1 MIKTRT
7 GNYLKELRKKNE
19 WSLERLSS
27 EIMDHGGD
35 YVSINSISDWE
46 KGVNYPNIDN
56 LEILSDI
63 YNKSID
69 EILDGED
76 YKEIDYTKEY
86 ILADNNWDMKL
97 DKKSNFWQIR
107 NDETLKIVK
116 RFKELLM
123 IRIKREFTRNEENE
137 FKFLF
142 NNFYKLS
149 EYANEEYVNT
159 NSNDEYLRLKSAI
172 NECLIVIRNMT
183 DKEKYWEIE
192 KLFDEKDKI
201 QFKYLNDINDI
212 NEERIHIL
220 LDRFD
225 NLEDWY
231 KDMMLATF
239 QNIDPISVEPSNY
252 GSIYLKRFEDNNGEP
267 YDKEK
272 YIKSKLKIM
281 IKHGAKINSFF
292 LNIKKKQKRKH
303 RIIDRLEELYD
314 LCEKPI
320 KVSCYDG
327 TDGLEENKM
336 KYYLIENN
344 SKNRFL
350 SEYYFQLSEGFG
362 DDYYKNHE
370 YSEVEDLYDFFMKYD
385 TIPDDIKIDIS
396 KKYCEK
402 NKYPI
407 DYSQEERFWKSDLK
421 WYSRVIFDS
430 FDRCKQKELEIK
442 KAKEELKYLESLLYS
457 GNKYYEVDEY
467 DEIGGKDQLSIRN
480 IIIYW
485 KSKISYD
492 EFFEYRDDKLTKALL
507 KEIDNLSV
515 QEIRDKYFKVE
526 VYDND

>member
-27 EIMDHGGD
+27 EIMEHGGD

-56 LEILSDI
+56 LEILSEI

-76 YKEIDYTKEY
+76 YKDIDYTKEY
-86 ILADNNWDMKL
+86 ILADDAWGMKFDNKANL
-97 DKKSNFWQIR
+97 WQIR
-107 NDETLKIVK
+107 NEQTLKVVK
-116 RFKELLM
+116 RFKEFLL
-123 IRIKREFTRNEENE
+123 IRINREFTHNEENE

-142 NNFYKLS
+142 NNFYDLS
-149 EYANEEYVNT
+149 EYADDEYVST
-159 NSNDEYLRLKSAI
+159 DSNDEYLRLKSAI

-183 DKEKYWEIE
+183 EKEKYWEIE

-239 QNIDPISVEPSNY
+239 QNIDPISVEPSDY
-252 GSIYLKRFEDNNGEP
+252 GSRYMKIFEDNNGELF
-267 YDKEK
+267 DREK
-272 YIKSKLKIM
+272 FIKSKLKIM

-292 LNIKKKQKRKH
+292 LNIKKKQKRKY

-320 KVSCYDG
+320 KVSCYDDDEG
-327 TDGLEENKM
+327 SGENTA
-336 KYYLIENN
+336 KYYLLESN

-350 SEYYFQLSEGFG
+350 NDYYFQLSRDFG
-362 DDYYKNHE
+362 EDYYTNGE
-370 YSEVEDLYDFFMKYD
+370 YSDVEELYEFFMKYEK
-385 TIPDDIKIDIS
+385 IPDDIRLDIA

-402 NKYPI
+402 HNYKI
-407 DYSQEERFWKSDLK
+407 DYSQEERFWKADLNWHTK
-421 WYSRVIFDS
+421 SIFETYDKC
-430 FDRCKQKELEIK
+430 RQKEVEIE
-442 KAKEELKYLESLLYS
+442 KAKEELKYLENLLYS
-457 GNKYYEVDEY
+457 GKKEYELEEY
-467 DEIGGKDQLSIRN
+467 KEIGGHDQFSIRQN
-480 IIIYW
+480 IIYW
-485 KSKISYD
+485 KSKMPYD
-492 EFFEYRDDKLTKALL
+492 EFLDYRDDKLTKALL
-507 KEIDNLSV
+507 KEIDNLSI

-526 VYDND
+526 VYEK

>member
-76 YKEIDYTKEY
+76 YKEIDYSKEY
-86 ILADNNWDMKL
+86 ILADANWGMKFD
-97 DKKSNFWQIR
+97 DKANLWQIR
-107 NDETLKIVK
+107 NEEILKVVK

-123 IRIKREFTRNEENE
+123 IRIIREFTHNEENE

-142 NNFYKLS
+142 NNFYGLS
-149 EYANEEYVNT
+149 DYANEEYVNT
-159 NSNDEYLRLKSAI
+159 DSSDNYLRLKSAI

-183 DKEKYWEIE
+183 DKDKYWEFE
-192 KLFDEKDKI
+192 KLFDEKEI
-201 QFKYLNDINDI
+201 IWFRYLNDIDDI
-212 NEERIHIL
+212 NEDRLDIL
-220 LDRFD
+220 RKRFD

-239 QNIDPISVEPSNY
+239 QNVDPIAVDPDEY
-252 GSIYLKRFEDNNGEP
+252 GSMYLKRFEDNNGEP
-267 YDKEK
+267 YDREK
-272 YIKSKLKIM
+272 FIKSKLKIM
-281 IKHGAKINSFF
+281 IKHGAKINSYF
-292 LNIKKKQKRKH
+292 LNIRRKQIKKL
-303 RIIDRLEELYD
+303 RIIDRLEELYN

-320 KVSCYDG
+320 KVSCYDEDEG
-327 TDGLEENKM
+327 SEENTA
-336 KYYLIENN
+336 KYYLLENN

-350 SEYYFQLSEGFG
+350 NEYYFMLSGDFG
-362 DDYYKNHE
+362 NDYYANGE
-370 YSEVEDLYDFFMKYD
+370 YSDVEELYEFFMKYER
-385 TIPDDIKIDIS
+385 IPDDIRLDIA
-396 KKYCEK
+396 KKYCDK
-402 NKYPI
+402 HIFKI
-407 DYSQEERFWKSDLK
+407 DYSQEERYWKADLNRMSK
-421 WYSRVIFDS
+421 SIFDT
-430 FDRCKQKELEIK
+430 FDRYRQKEVEIE
-442 KAKEELKYLESLLYS
+442 KAKEELKYLENLLYS
-457 GNKYYEVDEY
+457 GKKEYELEEY
-467 DEIGGKDQLSIRN
+467 KEIGGHDQVSIRQN
-480 IIIYW
+480 IIYW
-485 KSKISYD
+485 KSKMPYD

-515 QEIRDKYFKVE
+515 QEIRNKYFKVE
-526 VYDND
+526 VYEK